1 MPKRWGAAV
10 YLQLIDPAAFSG
22 SEAFIEQMDFLT
34 DQCRANPPLDPS
46 RPVRLPGEQATR
58 NLEKARAT
66 GVPLSADTVASLGV
80 LARRFGLDAAIL
92 SENAKLSGHR
102 AAG

>member
-1 MPKRWGAAV
+1 
-10 YLQLIDPAAFSG
+10 LIDPAAFSG